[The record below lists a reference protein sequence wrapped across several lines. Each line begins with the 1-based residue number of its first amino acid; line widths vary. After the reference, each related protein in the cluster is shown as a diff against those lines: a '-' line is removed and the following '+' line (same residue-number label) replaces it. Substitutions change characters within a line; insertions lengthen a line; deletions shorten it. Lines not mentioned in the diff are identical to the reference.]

1 MPPQNALLAA
11 TGTTIFTVMSA
22 LAVQHG
28 AINLGQGF
36 PDTEGPA
43 EIVDAAA
50 AALKDGRN
58 QYPPLTGV
66 PELRQAVAAANRRFY
81 GIEAD
86 PDREV
91 VVTSGATEALAAC
104 LMAVLNPGDEV
115 VLLEP
120 LYDTYLPFV
129 RMIGAVPKLVRL
141 SPPDWA
147 LPRAELAAAFGPKT
161 KAILFNTPMNPTGK
175 VFTAEELAF
184 IAGLVAKHDAVA
196 ICDEVYEHLTFD
208 GHRHI
213 PLMTLPGMRE
223 RSLRIGSAG
232 KTFSLTGWKVGYVT
246 AAAPLAS
253 LVAKAHQ
260 LLTFTTPPNLQRAVA
275 IGLALPDEYFATLAD
290 GLTRQRDLLAAGL
303 RRLGFGVLPTHGS
316 YFITAD
322 VSRLGFA
329 GDDAAFCRHITEAA
343 KVAAIPVSAFY
354 AGPDAPRHYA
364 RFAFCK
370 RPEVLEEA
378 LDRLGRWAAARGAL
392 RPTG

>member
-1 MPPQNALLAA
+1 LVNRLLAE

-22 LAVQHG
+22 LAAQHG

-43 EIVDAAA
+43 ELVDAAA
-50 AALKDGRN
+50 AALRDGRN

-104 LMAVLNPGDEV
+104 LMATLNPGDEV

-141 SPPDWA
+141 SPPDWE
-147 LPRAELAAAFGPKT
+147 LPRAELAAAFGPNT
-161 KAILFNTPMNPTGK
+161 RAILLNSPMNPTGK
-175 VFTAEELAF
+175 VFTTAELAF
-184 IAGLVAKHDAVA
+184 VADLVARHDAIA

-208 GHRHI
+208 GWRHI

-223 RSLRIGSAG
+223 RCLRIGSAG
-232 KTFSLTGWKVGYVT
+232 KTFSFTGWKIGYVT
-246 AAAPLAS
+246 APAPLAS

-275 IGLALPDEYFATLAD
+275 AGLALPDAYFATLAD
-290 GLTRQRDLLAAGL
+290 GLTRQRDLLSEGL
-303 RRLGFGVLPTHGS
+303 ARLGFGVLEARGS
-316 YFITAD
+316 YFVTAD
-322 VSRLGFA
+322 VAPLGFA
-329 GDDAAFCRHITEAA
+329 GDDAAFCRHITEHAG
-343 KVAAIPVSAFY
+343 VAAIPVSAFY
-354 AGPDAPRHYA
+354 VGPDAPRHYA

-378 LDRLGRWAAARGAL
+378 LGRLGRWAAGRGVIRAA
-392 RPTG
+392 G